1 MTEFTAYLHNDLW
14 LGCTRPNKNLV
25 TSYCPSGYCNS
36 EAVSMGHVEVPKTC
50 ELTNDWKLC
59 VKHRTG
65 QLCGECEQGYTVY
78 HHSYNF
84 LCKKCRYGAA
94 GLVIY
99 IFAELIPLALLFGV
113 LVTVKLNLAS
123 GFIQSILLFAQTIT
137 VINRATSFIALSHKF
152 IEAHNFLLG
161 FFNLELFSL
170 DILSFCLWS
179 GATVLDNLLFHYVT
193 TLFAIILLVSLILAM
208 KSKYGRVNLRKI
220 GCKSLVPIH
229 KSFKTPIIHSIST
242 FLILPYTQY
251 TVTSFQILALLPLYG
266 KGGKPVD
273 YVVRLQGNVEYMG
286 TDHLPY
292 AIPAVLIILFLS
304 IPPPLLLISYPLLWK
319 IKAKLRPTEDDTT
332 IWPIRK
338 HLPLIDSFQ
347 GVFRDNCR
355 MFAGLLL
362 LWRLV
367 IAAIFAFSVHIT
379 FSRGSSIT
387 TSWTTSQQKR

>member
-1 MTEFTAYLHNDLW
+1 
-14 LGCTRPNKNLV
+14 
-25 TSYCPSGYCNS
+25 
-36 EAVSMGHVEVPKTC
+36 
-50 ELTNDWKLC
+50 
-59 VKHRTG
+59 
-65 QLCGECEQGYTVY
+65 
-78 HHSYNF
+78 
-84 LCKKCRYGAA
+84 
-94 GLVIY
+94 
-99 IFAELIPLALLFGV
+99 
-113 LVTVKLNLAS
+113 
-123 GFIQSILLFAQTIT
+123 
-137 VINRATSFIALSHKF
+137 
-152 IEAHNFLLG
+152 
-161 FFNLELFSL
+161 
-170 DILSFCLWS
+170 
-179 GATVLDNLLFHYVT
+179 
-193 TLFAIILLVSLILAM
+193 M

-242 FLILPYTQY
+242 FLILPYTRY

-273 YVVRLQGNVEYMG
+273 YVVRLQGNVDYMG

-338 HLPLIDSFQ
+338 LLPLIDSFQ

-367 IAAIFAFSVHIT
+367 IAAIFAFSAHIT
-379 FSRGSSIT
+379 DFFLVMTVALFSFFIIHAIARPYKQKVYNIVDIMMLRNMLIINILSWFIYHYLMDHIPTKALIVAVAMKLILMYLPLVSLIAIVIVTLLQEFKKWSFLYNKEEQAATLEGAASSPDVNPT
-387 TSWTTSQQKR
+387 AGADEELFARAAELNNPPLVQGAEFKLQSDESNNSTVLQQDSI